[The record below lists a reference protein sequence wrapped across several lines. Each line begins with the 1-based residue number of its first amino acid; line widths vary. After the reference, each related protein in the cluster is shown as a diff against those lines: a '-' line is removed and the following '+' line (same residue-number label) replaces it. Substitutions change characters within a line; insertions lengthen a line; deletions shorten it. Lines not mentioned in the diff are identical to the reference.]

1 MKNIICLGVV
11 AIVSLSSAAQSE
23 TVGDGGRMAQLL
35 QTAPVVAAPLATDT
49 KASPAPA
56 AKVKPLR
63 KADHPAAKAPHAVK
77 ALHAAKIDDSAK
89 TDHVPDAGPAAKA
102 DAALKGHRAALP
114 GVSGGHSAYQALIVR
129 HASANGVPAALG
141 DAVVRIESGYSASVV
156 HAGNFGLMQIRAQ
169 TARGVGYSGTPSG
182 LLDPDT
188 NLHFG
193 MKYLSMAYRR
203 AGGDT
208 CRALMLYQSG
218 IGARSPNAAN
228 RAYCSKAQRIMASR

>member
-11 AIVSLSSAAQSE
+11 ALVSLSSVARSE
-23 TVGDGGRMAQLL
+23 TVGDGGRLLQLL
-35 QTAPVVAAPLATDT
+35 QTAPVVAEPLAADT
-49 KASPAPA
+49 KASLAPA
-56 AKVKPLR
+56 AKARPLH
-63 KADHPAAKAPHAVK
+63 KADRPAVK
-77 ALHAAKIDDSAK
+77 ARHAATALHAARIDDAAK
-89 TDHVPDAGPAAKA
+89 TDHAPDADPAAKA
-102 DAALKGHRAALP
+102 DSALKGHRAALP
-114 GVSGGHSAYQALIVR
+114 GVSGGHSAYQALIAR

-141 DAVVRIESGYSASVV
+141 DAVVRIESNYSASIV
-156 HAGNFGLMQIRAQ
+156 HAGNFGLMQIRQQ
-169 TARGVGYSGTPSG
+169 TARGVGFSGAPSG

>member
-11 AIVSLSSAAQSE
+11 AIVSLSPAAQAG
-23 TVGDGGRMAQLL
+23 TDGDGGRFLHLL
-35 QTAPVVAAPLATDT
+35 QTPPVPVAAEPLAADT
-49 KASPAPA
+49 KAPLPLA
-56 AKVKPLR
+56 AKVKPLH
-63 KADHPAAKAPHAVK
+63 KADFHAAKAQHG
-77 ALHAAKIDDSAK
+77 
-89 TDHVPDAGPAAKA
+89 PDADPAAKA
-102 DAALKGHRAALP
+102 DSAPKGHRAALP
-114 GVSGGHSAYQALIVR
+114 GVSGGHSAYQALIAR

-141 DAVVRIESGYSASVV
+141 DAVVRIESNYSASIV
-156 HAGNFGLMQIRAQ
+156 HAGNFGLMQIRQQ
-169 TARGVGYSGTPSG
+169 TARGVGFSGAPSG

-218 IGARSPNAAN
+218 IGARAPNAAN